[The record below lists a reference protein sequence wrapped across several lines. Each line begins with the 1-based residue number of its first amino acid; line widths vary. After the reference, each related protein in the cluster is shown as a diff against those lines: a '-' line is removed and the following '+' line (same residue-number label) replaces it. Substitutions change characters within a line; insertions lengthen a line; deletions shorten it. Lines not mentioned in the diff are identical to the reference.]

1 MSLKALVLHELSRK
15 STLARSGVF
24 LEVQGWGSPMGE
36 ARGKRQEGAGDRA
49 EEGRPRGWAGPG
61 QESRGLE

>member
-1 MSLKALVLHELSRK
+1 VLVTELGK

-36 ARGKRQEGAGDRA
+36 ARGKRQEGAGDH
-49 EEGRPRGWAGPG
+49 AG
-61 QESRGLE
+61 